1 MKYCSQCGH
10 ANEDDAL
17 FCVKDGCKLGEPID
31 GSQEDKSKKQICT
44 KCGFENNEDVKF
56 CGKCGNV
63 LKKKKKRFFV
73 RIVQIVLMVLIFI
86 VIGYALKNGVKLIN
100 KQESYYLEL
109 VSNHSYNI
117 SSEGGTIMFKINT
130 NADWLTKD
138 DFIIGIY
145 GRAVGDV
152 TFVDERNFMVKL
164 GRNEYDENIY
174 PVIYISLSETGS
186 INFLDYIG
194 VKIEEDV
201 DYEEDDKMGD
211 RIEFQQNKQ

>member
-138 DFIIGIY
+138 DFIIRIY

-174 PVIYISLSETGS
+174 PEIYIRLSETGR

-201 DYEEDDKMGD
+201 DYEEDDKMD
-211 RIEFQQNKQ
+211 DSITFQQNKQ